1 VRCTPPIERPDAAAN
16 AAGLGRTTI
25 RSLRRRW
32 RRAGASASSETERAH
47 VERQLLRVGAVDFA
61 RLAPGVSPRRA
72 HHAQQQLA
80 IVTRRR
86 LFCAMVRAATP
97 SCASTDPCAR
107 ARTDHVERRIS
118 ALSGTQSKR
127 FGERKKKNHQ

>member
-1 VRCTPPIERPDAAAN
+1 
-16 AAGLGRTTI
+16 
-25 RSLRRRW
+25 
-32 RRAGASASSETERAH
+32 
-47 VERQLLRVGAVDFA
+47 
-61 RLAPGVSPRRA
+61 
-72 HHAQQQLA
+72 
-80 IVTRRR
+80 VTRRR

-127 FGERKKKNHQ
+127 FGERKKKIISDEFQFACDGVGEPNRRRSELRKWPSFCGW